1 MECMRPGAVT
11 REEILAYVDGDAP
24 EHVAEHVRRCP
35 ACRAE
40 AGRLAELQ
48 GRLRQALY
56 RFDCPDPHALGEY
69 ALEILDPRQRAQVA
83 AHVIACPHC
92 TAELQTL
99 RTFLAIEPEPPAGL
113 VERLR
118 RVVATLVAPPT
129 APAYAG
135 LRGSAAPGAQT
146 YRGGDV
152 TITLSTARGTRRLL
166 LAGLVTRDRG
176 GPETVAGG
184 EATLASGDV
193 SRRERIDDLGNF
205 TFDAVAPGRY
215 RLEVRLADQVLVIE
229 ELQVGG

>member
-1 MECMRPGAVT
+1 MRPGAVT

-135 LRGSAAPGAQT
+135 LRGS
-146 YRGGDV
+146 
-152 TITLSTARGTRRLL
+152 TARGTRRLL